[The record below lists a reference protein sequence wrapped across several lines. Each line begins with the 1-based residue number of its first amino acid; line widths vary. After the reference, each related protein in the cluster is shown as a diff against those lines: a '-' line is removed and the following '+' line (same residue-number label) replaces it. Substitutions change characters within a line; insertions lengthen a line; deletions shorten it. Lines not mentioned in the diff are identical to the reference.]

1 MSFVDL
7 FLISISLSVTETATK
22 SVIPMTTNAPHQ
34 MPLLM
39 QLYTS
44 PDYRSPLDPNTKVQS
59 DKRIYAEVR
68 NNLHSWRFFR
78 SPDIC
83 PTLEDNWVDFGSDP
97 LLLTSVG
104 VTKYQT
110 SLIFTT

>member
-1 MSFVDL
+1 MDVYGLSFVDP
-7 FLISISLSVTETATK
+7 FLILAISLSVTETAPV
-22 SVIPMTTNAPHQ
+22 SPNTTTAPHQ

-68 NNLHSWRFFR
+68 NH
-78 SPDIC
+78 PKYKY
-83 PTLEDNWVDFGSDP
+83 
-97 LLLTSVG
+97 
-104 VTKYQT
+104 TKYT
-110 SLIFTT
+110 VDNIIVLAYV

>member
-1 MSFVDL
+1 M
-7 FLISISLSVTETATK
+7 FLNAISLSVTETVPAP
-22 SVIPMTTNAPHQ
+22 VIAITTNAPHQ

-68 NNLHSWRFFR
+68 NHSP
-78 SPDIC
+78 S
-83 PTLEDNWVDFGSDP
+83 
-97 LLLTSVG
+97 
-104 VTKYQT
+104 
-110 SLIFTT
+110 